1 MAPWWGRAR
10 AQRRRDRK
18 SRKQVE
24 GVAAVEEAAEVLERV
39 NGLAGGQAG
48 IAFDAMAKVG
58 DVVVSLETERQVKDG
73 IRAVSLD
80 LGERRGN
87 RRGSRNRGIPR
98 QVHANQLDVCVRS
111 RAEEMGRTGLQI
123 D

>member
-1 MAPWWGRAR
+1 
-10 AQRRRDRK
+10 
-18 SRKQVE
+18 
-24 GVAAVEEAAEVLERV
+24 LERV

-48 IAFDAMAKVG
+48 IAFDAMANVG
-58 DVVVSLETERQVKDG
+58 DVVGSLETERQVSDG
-73 IRAVSLD
+73 MRAVSLEF
-80 LGERRGN
+80 GERRGN

-111 RAEEMGRTGLQI
+111 RAEEMGSTGLQI